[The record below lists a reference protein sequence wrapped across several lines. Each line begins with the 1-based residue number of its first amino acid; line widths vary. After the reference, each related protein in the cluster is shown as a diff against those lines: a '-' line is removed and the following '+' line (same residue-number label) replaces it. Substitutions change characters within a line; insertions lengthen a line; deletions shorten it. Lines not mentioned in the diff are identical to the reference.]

1 MCITISE
8 AKIKIK
14 KKQKHYHSLQ
24 TKASLENRKFT
35 SRGFGSILHHYEVQ
49 RAHFQKKSKGVAQIE
64 LTWGG
69 SHKGTGH
76 ETKYDFFV
84 TRY

>member
-49 RAHFQKKSKGVAQIE
+49 TTHFRKKGRDDRQFSMENLDQN
-64 LTWGG
+64 
-69 SHKGTGH
+69 
-76 ETKYDFFV
+76 TKVFEKKEMC
-84 TRY
+84 T